1 MRRYIAYTTL
11 LLALVCGLAY
21 AGRPIGK
28 ISPRDTK
35 VRKVDNELVVK
46 STLSLDSL
54 HLGANNQIYVTPI
67 IESPSGQ
74 SEVLPSVLVNGRNMH
89 YAYERG
95 SMRRDNVPDYKIGYE
110 VRRHNGKPQSLDSV
124 SYTHLTLPTT

>member
-74 SEVLPSVLVNGRNMH
+74 SEVLPLGARQ
-89 YAYERG
+89 R
-95 SMRRDNVPDYKIGYE
+95 
-110 VRRHNGKPQSLDSV
+110 PQHALRLRAGLDA
-124 SYTHLTLPTT
+124 P